1 MQDMLDSREKTP
13 LVNISLTTWILK
25 FPVDLKQ
32 QHTGIS
38 LNITHIT
45 ILIKIFLP
53 VSSQQTEL
61 LIESDIRSIVLQYL
75 HVYTHVFV

>member
-1 MQDMLDSREKTP
+1 MLVISREKTP

-32 QHTGIS
+32 QHRGI
-38 LNITHIT
+38 LFNITHMA
-45 ILIKIFLP
+45 ILIKFFLP

-61 LIESDIRSIVLQYL
+61 LYRKW
-75 HVYTHVFV
+75 HT